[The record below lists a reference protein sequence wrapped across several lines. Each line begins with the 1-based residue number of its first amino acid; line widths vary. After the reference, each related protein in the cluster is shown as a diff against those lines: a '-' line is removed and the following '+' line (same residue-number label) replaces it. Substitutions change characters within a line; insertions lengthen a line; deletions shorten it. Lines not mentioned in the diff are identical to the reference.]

1 MDNAVFKKL
10 YDILV
15 IKFDTSNTKIQSTSE
30 LVTIKHSIILTN
42 KFLKRGIKML
52 TKRYLMLLKKLQIL

>member
-10 YDILV
+10 YDISV
-15 IKFDTSNTKIQSTSE
+15 IKFDTINTKIQSTSE

>member
-10 YDILV
+10 YDISV
-15 IKFDTSNTKIQSTSE
+15 IIFDTINTKIQSTSE